1 MAQVLN
7 FSKPVNALT
16 TTALFKTRQFAPRPQ
31 WLIEML
37 REIEP
42 YQERIWNC
50 PLVKETSKGVLSLQ
64 QMRGWLIQ
72 LYPFVET
79 FPQWIALNIAKAP
92 DAFSREILIDNVR
105 VEKWHAKQWIEMA
118 EAFGLTQTELTEAS
132 ILPEVEALTHF
143 MWSINLRGTLA
154 ESISAMTC
162 AIEGTTQGIAQAILQ
177 GFQKYDGREGIYL
190 TKGAC
195 AWMNNHAR
203 YDQIHLAEAL
213 EIITR
218 VTQSEETKIKVGKAA
233 KRSMEYLLM
242 ALDACY
248 QKFALV
254 GISEDVSGF
263 SC

>member
-1 MAQVLN
+1 MAQVLS
-7 FSKPVNALT
+7 FSKSVNALT
-16 TTALFKTRQFAPRPQ
+16 PSALLKTSQFSARPA
-31 WLIEML
+31 WLIEMI

-50 PLVKETSKGVLSLQ
+50 LLVRDTSKGVLSLQ
-64 QMRGWLIQ
+64 QMRGWLTQ

-143 MWSINLRGTLA
+143 MWSVNLRGTLA
-154 ESISAMTC
+154 ESTSAMTC
-162 AIEGTTQGIAQAILQ
+162 AIEGTTQGIARAVLQ
-177 GFQKYDGREGIYL
+177 GFRKYDGREGIHL

-218 VTQSEETKIKVGKAA
+218 FTQTEESKVQVVTAA
-233 KRSMEYLLM
+233 TRSLEYFLM
-242 ALDACY
+242 ALDSCY
-248 QKFALV
+248 QKFAPFGV
-254 GISEDVSGF
+254 SKDPSGF
-263 SC
+263 AC

>member
-7 FSKPVNALT
+7 FSKPVKALT
-16 TTALFKTRQFAPRPQ
+16 PNSLLKTRQFSARPA
-31 WLIEML
+31 WLIEMIQK
-37 REIEP
+37 IEP
-42 YQERIWNC
+42 YQEKIWNC
-50 PLVKETSKGVLSLQ
+50 PLVRETSKGVLSLQ
-64 QMRGWLIQ
+64 QMRGWLTQ
-72 LYPFVET
+72 FYPFVET

-105 VEKWHAKQWIEMA
+105 VEKWHAKQWMEMA
-118 EAFGLTQTELTEAS
+118 EAFGLTQAELTEAA

-154 ESISAMTC
+154 ESISAMTFS
-162 AIEGTTQGIAQAILQ
+162 IEGTTQGIARAVLQ
-177 GFQKYDGREGIYL
+177 GFQKYDGREGIHL

-203 YDQIHLAEAL
+203 YDQIHLTEAL

-218 VTQSEETKIKVGKAA
+218 FTETEGSRRQVANGA
-233 KRSMEYLLM
+233 KRSMEYYLM

-248 QKFALV
+248 QKFSPV
-254 GISEDVSGF
+254 GLSEDIHGF
-263 SC
+263 AC

>member
-16 TTALFKTRQFAPRPQ
+16 QTSLLKTRQYSVRPA
-31 WLIEML
+31 WLIEMI

-64 QMRGWLIQ
+64 QMRGWLTQ

-105 VEKWHAKQWIEMA
+105 VEKWHAKQWLEMA
-118 EAFGLTQTELTEAS
+118 EAFGLTQGELMEAA

-162 AIEGTTQGIAQAILQ
+162 AIEGTTQGIARAVLQ
-177 GFQKYDGREGIYL
+177 GFQKYDGRAGIHL

-195 AWMNNHAR
+195 AWMNNHSR
-203 YDQIHLAEAL
+203 YDQIHLTEAL

-218 VTQSEETKIKVGKAA
+218 FTQTEGSRVQVLTGAR
-233 KRSMEYLLM
+233 RSLEYFLM

-248 QKFALV
+248 QKFAPVSL
-254 GISEDVSGF
+254 SEDIREF
-263 SC
+263 AC

>member
-7 FSKPVNALT
+7 FSKPGNTLT
-16 TTALFKTRQFAPRPQ
+16 GTALLKTHPLTSRPS
-31 WLIEML
+31 WLNEMV

-50 PLVKETSKGVLSLQ
+50 PLVKETSKGALSLL
-64 QMRGWLIQ
+64 QMRGWLVQ
-72 LYPFVET
+72 LYPLVET

-105 VEKWHAKQWIEMA
+105 VEKWHAKQWVEMA
-118 EAFGLTQTELTEAS
+118 EAFGLTQAELTEAS

-143 MWSINLRGTLA
+143 LWSTNLRGTLG

-162 AIEGTTQGIAQAILQ
+162 GIEGTTQGIARAVLQ
-177 GFQKYDGREGIYL
+177 GFQKYDGREGIHL

-218 VTQSEETKIKVGKAA
+218 VTRPEEMQKKVGIAA
-233 KRSMEYLLM
+233 KRSLEYLLM

-248 QKFALV
+248 HKFLPV
-254 GISEDVSGF
+254 GKPENGQGF
-263 SC
+263 AC

>member
-7 FSKPVNALT
+7 FSKHVNALT
-16 TTALFKTRQFAPRPQ
+16 TTALFKTHQFSACPA
-31 WLIEML
+31 WLIEMI

-64 QMRGWLIQ
+64 QMRGWLTQ

-118 EAFGLTQTELTEAS
+118 EAFGLTQVELREAP

-143 MWSINLRGTLA
+143 MWSINLRGSLG

-162 AIEGTTQGIAQAILQ
+162 AIEGTTQGIARAVLQ
-177 GFQKYDGREGIYL
+177 GFQKYDGRDGIHL

-218 VTQSEETKIKVGKAA
+218 FTQTEESKGQVVTAA
-233 KRSMEYLLM
+233 TRSMEYFLM
-242 ALDACY
+242 ALDACHL
-248 QKFALV
+248 KFAPVEL
-254 GISEDVSGF
+254 SEEVRGF
-263 SC
+263 AC